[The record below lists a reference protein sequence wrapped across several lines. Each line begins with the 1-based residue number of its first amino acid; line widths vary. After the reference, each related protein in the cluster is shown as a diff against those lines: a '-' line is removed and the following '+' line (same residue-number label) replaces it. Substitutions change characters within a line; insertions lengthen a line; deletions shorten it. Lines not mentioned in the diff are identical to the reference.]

1 VNTAEIFATAALRCP
16 GCGTEVGGSLLACP
30 ACHRLVHADRL
41 KVLAAEAASAAER
54 QDVIAE
60 LTAWRASLDLLPE
73 GSRQYTTIASRVS
86 ELSRTTDARLRQG
99 SGADAQAPSGRW
111 KWLAALGPIGLL
123 LWKFKFLIVAV
134 ASKGKL
140 LVLGLTKAST
150 FTSMLLAFGVYWT
163 QWGMW
168 FAFGFVL
175 SIYVHEMGHVAA
187 LRRYGIAASA
197 PMFIPGVGAL
207 VRLKQRPVDPREDAR
222 IGLAGP
228 IWGLGAT
235 LVAYAGALAGGG
247 ALWMAVAHVSAWI
260 NLFNLLPIWQLDGG
274 RGFAAL
280 STEQRWMATASLGAG
295 WFICGD
301 GLLVLLMLVA
311 FLRAAAGQAPPSPDR
326 PALVQYVGLVLAL
339 SLLVRVAVAPTF

>member
-1 VNTAEIFATAALRCP
+1 VSAGAISTVAVVRCD
-16 GCGTEVGGSLLACP
+16 GCGTEVAGSLVACP
-30 ACHRLVHADRL
+30 ACHRLVHAGRL
-41 KVLAAEAASAAER
+41 KELAAEATAAAER

-73 GSRQYTTIASRVS
+73 GSRQYTTIAARVA
-86 ELSRTTDARLRQG
+86 ELSRTSDVTQAR
-99 SGADAQAPSGRW
+99 DHHPSGRW

-168 FAFGFVL
+168 FAAGLVV
-175 SIYVHEMGHVAA
+175 SIYIHEMGHVAA

-197 PMFIPGVGAL
+197 PMFIPGLGAFI
-207 VRLKQRPVDPREDAR
+207 RMKQRPVDPREDAR

-228 IWGLGAT
+228 MWGLGAT
-235 LVAYAGALAGGG
+235 LVAYGAAIAGGG
-247 ALWMAVAHVSAWI
+247 PLWMAIAHISAWI
-260 NLFNLLPIWQLDGG
+260 NLFNLLPVWQLDGG

-280 STEQRWMATASLGAG
+280 SREQRWAATAAIGAG

-301 GLLVLLMLVA
+301 GLLLLLLIVA
-311 FLRAAAGQAPPSPDR
+311 FVRAAASEAPAAPDNG
-326 PALVQYVGLVLAL
+326 ALAQYASLVLVL
-339 SLLVRVAVAPTF
+339 SLLVRVAVAPKF

>member
-1 VNTAEIFATAALRCP
+1 MSAGATTTATVVRCD

-30 ACHRLVHADRL
+30 SCHRLVHAVRL
-41 KVLAAEAASAAER
+41 KELAADAAAAAER
-54 QDVIAE
+54 EDVIVE
-60 LTAWRASLDLLPE
+60 LTAWRGSLDLLPQ
-73 GSRQYTTIASRVS
+73 GSRQYTTIAARVA
-86 ELSRTTDARLRQG
+86 ELSRTTEATAGPREQQPG
-99 SGADAQAPSGRW
+99 GRW
-111 KWLAALGPIGLL
+111 KWLVALGPAGLL

-134 ASKGKL
+134 ASKAKL

-168 FAFGFVL
+168 FAGGLVL

-197 PMFIPGVGAL
+197 PMFIPGLGAFI
-207 VRLKQRPVDPREDAR
+207 RLKQRPVDPREDAR

-228 IWGLGAT
+228 LWGLGAT
-235 LVAYAGALAGGG
+235 VVAYAAAMASGS
-247 ALWMAVAHVSAWI
+247 ALWMAIAHISAWI
-260 NLFNLLPIWQLDGG
+260 NLFNLLPVWQLDGG

-280 STEQRWMATASLGAG
+280 TKEQRWAATAAIGAG

-301 GLLVLLMLVA
+301 GLLLLLMIVA
-311 FLRAAAGQAPPSPDR
+311 FVRAAASEAPASPDNG
-326 PALVQYVGLVLAL
+326 ALGQYVGLVLAL
-339 SLLVRVAVAPTF
+339 SLLVRVAVAPKF